1 MKNLPVVALD
11 AVREDVQAAYDYF
24 SARSPNG
31 GDTFLERYFATTDR
45 IERNP
50 EAFPLKFDDY
60 RRALVPRS
68 HLAVYFFVETHRS
81 VIAAVVDARRH
92 PRLIRDM
99 VRARR

>member
-1 MKNLPVVALD
+1 M
-11 AVREDVQAAYDYF
+11 QAAYDYF

-31 GDTFLERYFATTDR
+31 GDELSDRYFATTNR

-50 EAFPLKFDDY
+50 ETFPLKFDDY

-68 HLAVYFFVETHRS
+68 YLAVYYFVETDRS
-81 VIAAVVDARRH
+81 VIAAMIDARRH

-99 VRARR
+99 VRVRR